1 LLGTNVVRRV
11 VAVVLGLLVLGAA
24 PASGQGLPDRL
35 GAILRPAGAHA
46 GAYVLDATSG
56 TELFAAQAEAPKAPA
71 SVEKVYTTTTAL
83 RRYGVT
89 GTLDTSAVSAAGIGA
104 DGTLGGDL
112 VLKGGGDPTFGS
124 RAFARRNYGGDASV
138 ESLAEKLRAAG
149 LRRVQGNVVGDESGW
164 DALRGVPDKGLGRV
178 DPYVGPLSALSFDRD
193 LTPGG
198 GSYILKPAPYAAGKL
213 VAALKGQGTSVAGKA
228 TAGPAPA
235 GAKALATVSSPTMGT
250 VVGLT
255 NRPSD
260 NYLAESLVKGL
271 GARFGGGGSTSAGA
285 NVVEQTIAADGAHPT
300 VVDGSGL
307 SRSDQTS
314 PHDVVRVLNGVRND
328 AAGAAF
334 RSSLPVAGR
343 TGTLRTRMRGTAA
356 AGRCQAK
363 TGTLSNVSSLAGY
376 CRAASGHDIVFA
388 VIMNNLGLG
397 AAHAEQD
404 QFAATLV
411 RLG

>member
-1 LLGTNVVRRV
+1 
-11 VAVVLGLLVLGAA
+11 
-24 PASGQGLPDRL
+24 
-35 GAILRPAGAHA
+35 
-46 GAYVLDATSG
+46 
-56 TELFAAQAEAPKAPA
+56 
-71 SVEKVYTTTTAL
+71 
-83 RRYGVT
+83 
-89 GTLDTSAVSAAGIGA
+89 
-104 DGTLGGDL
+104 
-112 VLKGGGDPTFGS
+112 
-124 RAFARRNYGGDASV
+124 
-138 ESLAEKLRAAG
+138 
-149 LRRVQGNVVGDESGW
+149 
-164 DALRGVPDKGLGRV
+164 
-178 DPYVGPLSALSFDRD
+178 
-193 LTPGG
+193 
-198 GSYILKPAPYAAGKL
+198 
-213 VAALKGQGTSVAGKA
+213 VAGKA

-363 TGTLSNVSSLAGY
+363 TGY